1 VQLNPVTT
9 ITLDWET
16 NEHHTRTYTLT
27 GAHEDGQLMMLGD
40 LEQGPF
46 DTDLEAAQWAWRVI
60 TRTLALDSR

>member
-1 VQLNPVTT
+1 MQLNPVEV
-9 ITLDWET
+9 ITLTWQA
-16 NEHHTRTYTLT
+16 NEHHTRTYLLV
-27 GAHEDGQLMMLGD
+27 GMHNDGQTKILGD